1 MYRLRVPHPSFL
13 RSFYRYLLLCSL
25 LLVSLG
31 PGATPVWAGE
41 LAVTFFDIGQGDAAL
56 VVSPTGKRVLI
67 DGGPPEGTPALLD
80 GLAKRKIDRLDLI
93 ILSHPHL
100 DHLGGLRKVVEKLP
114 VAMYMDSGY
123 ESTSP
128 PYNYLLKALATRGVQ
143 VVKATLGRNIDIG
156 DGANLR
162 LLAPPSPWLV
172 NTRSDVNANSVI
184 VRLSWRGRSVLFS
197 GDAEPEAE
205 QWLLN
210 QYRNEPAALQAE
222 VLKVPH
228 HGGRFSSTAPFL
240 AAVQPRLAVISV
252 AAVNDYHHPTPE
264 AMARLQ
270 KVGAQLFRTDQGG
283 AITLRSRD
291 GQPWKVES
299 ERPLPSAT
307 TAPASPAQAQ
317 LPAPTP
323 TPTPTPAPAPAAGF
337 VGSSRTQVFHRAD
350 CPAGKQIVA
359 ANQVHWATRDE
370 AIASGRRPAE
380 DCQP

>member
-1 MYRLRVPHPSFL
+1 MYFVEVPHPACP
-13 RSFYRYLLLCSL
+13 RSFYRSVFRFGLFCCLLLL
-25 LLVSLG
+25 
-31 PGATPVWAGE
+31 PATPAWASE

-67 DGGPPEGTPALLD
+67 DGGPPEGTQRLLT
-80 GLAKRKIDRLDLI
+80 GLAQRGVDRLDLI

-114 VAMYMDSGY
+114 VTMYLDSGY
-123 ESTSP
+123 PSTSP
-128 PYNYLLKALATRGVQ
+128 PYLYLLKALATRGVRVAQ
-143 VVKATLGRNIDIG
+143 ATLGRNIDIG

-184 VRLSWRGRSVLFS
+184 VRLSWRGRTALFS

-205 QWLLN
+205 QWLLS
-210 QYRNEPAALQAE
+210 QYRGEPAALQAE

-228 HGGRFSSTAPFL
+228 HGGRYSSTLPFL
-240 AAVQPRLAVISV
+240 TAVQPRWAVISV

-264 AMARLQ
+264 AMSRLQ
-270 KVGAQLFRTDQGG
+270 KVGARILRTDQGG

-291 GQPWKVES
+291 GQPWQVES
-299 ERPLPSAT
+299 ERPLIAAA
-307 TAPASPAQAQ
+307 TAPNSPVQAEVPPQ
-317 LPAPTP
+317 APPP
-323 TPTPTPAPAPAAGF
+323 TAPPVTVPAAGF
-337 VGSSRTQVFHRAD
+337 AGSSRAKVFHRDD
-350 CPAGKQIVA
+350 CPAVRQIVV
-359 ANQVHWATRDE
+359 ANQMHWKTREE

-380 DCQP
+380 DCHP